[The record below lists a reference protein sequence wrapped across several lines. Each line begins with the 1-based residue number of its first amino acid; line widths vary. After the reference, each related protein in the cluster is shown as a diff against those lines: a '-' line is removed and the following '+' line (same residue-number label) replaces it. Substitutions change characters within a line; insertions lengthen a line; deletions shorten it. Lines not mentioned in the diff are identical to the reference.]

1 MTTLIGNTE
10 NKGSLLATA
19 IVDAISG
26 FFSSWGKAITM
37 ARACQANRETAY
49 LLQHE
54 YPDLHVDAIAQMLN
68 DRIRKEVYGD

>member
-1 MTTLIGNTE
+1 MTTLIL
-10 NKGSLLATA
+10 NKGFLTATA
-19 IVDAISG
+19 IADAISG

-54 YPDLHVDAIAQMLN
+54 YPDLHVDAIAAMLN
-68 DRIRKEVYGD
+68 DRIRKEVYCD